1 MRLTTR
7 ALGAAVFAAA
17 FVAAIFGSPAIP
29 AQAQQ
34 AVPPPIVL
42 GTPVACAIP
51 EICWVQNYFDHD
63 PGPGAEDH
71 TCGRRAYDR
80 HFGIDFR
87 VANLVV
93 MRQGI
98 PVIAAADGIVGGV
111 RDGMD
116 DTGIV
121 EADASSVRGREC
133 GNGVV
138 VRHPNGWTTQYC
150 HLLKGSIEVAKGQ
163 EVKKGTP
170 LGKIGLSGLTE
181 FPHVHFEVRN
191 GNTRVDPF
199 VGFEATG
206 KCGTAGKPLFEAAL
220 IDKAPYVETGLLNAG
235 FTDRPPK
242 GSEVLAGEHANT
254 SLPVDAAALIYWVEL
269 FGTQPGDRA
278 KFTILA
284 PDGSV
289 LVSQTR
295 PAMESHS
302 ARNLSFTGRRIPPNG
317 WPPGEYKGLFELL
330 RDGAGETK
338 VAFRVDRTV
347 QVGDPQN
354 GAIQSSAPPPATP
367 APQVAPPPSTT
378 ANQVAATS
386 QTAEAT
392 PAAPAAET
400 GTGTGTGTE
409 TGTATET
416 ARSAPAGPPPQ
427 AVPSAPVPR
436 TVAERAE
443 DLLPVPIPRVL
454 QRPAGHKGPP
464 PWLIAAGLLGVILG
478 LAGVAYITRR

>member
-1 MRLTTR
+1 MRFTAPFPT
-7 ALGAAVFAAA
+7 ALIFAATLLAAVF
-17 FVAAIFGSPAIP
+17 GTPG
-29 AQAQQ
+29 AQAQP
-34 AVPPPIVL
+34 ATPSPIVL
-42 GTPVACAIP
+42 GSPVACTIP

-80 HFGIDFR
+80 HFGIDIR
-87 VANLVV
+87 VANLEV

-98 PVIAAADGIVGGV
+98 PVIAAADGIVGGI
-111 RDGMD
+111 RDGME
-116 DTGIV
+116 DTGIL
-121 EADASSVRGREC
+121 ETDASSVRGREC

-138 VRHPNGWTTQYC
+138 LRHPNGWTTQYC

-163 EVKKGTP
+163 NIKKGEP

-199 VGFEATG
+199 VGFDATG
-206 KCGTAGKPLFEAAL
+206 KCGTAGKPLFEAAF

-242 GSEVLAGEHANT
+242 GSEILAGDHANT
-254 SLPVDAAALIYWVEL
+254 TLPEDAGALIYWVEL
-269 FGTQPGDRA
+269 FVTQPGDRG

-295 PAMESHS
+295 PPLESHS
-302 ARNLSFTGRRIPPNG
+302 ARNLAFTGRRKPPSG
-317 WPPGEYKGLFELL
+317 WASGEYKGVFELL
-330 RDGAGETK
+330 RDEVGQTK

-347 QVGDPQN
+347 RVGEQQAAVVPPTLP
-354 GAIQSSAPPPATP
+354 AAAPTAQPS
-367 APQVAPPPSTT
+367 QVAPPT
-378 ANQVAATS
+378 APATES
-386 QTAEAT
+386 GAESAET
-392 PAAPAAET
+392 SEAPPAAPPAAET
-400 GTGTGTGTE
+400 ASSATPNPAPA
-409 TGTATET
+409 TAP
-416 ARSAPAGPPPQ
+416 SAPA
-427 AVPSAPVPR
+427 PR
-436 TVAERAE
+436 TMTQRAE
-443 DLLPVPIPRVL
+443 DLLPVSIPRVL
-454 QRPAGHKGPP
+454 QRPADHKGPP